1 MFHRVPLQVS
11 KFRRVTT
18 RSFGVEANADAPPD
32 YAFRLSDVNLD
43 LNFIRHCLHNL
54 NTAADVCPAG
64 CSAQLSRAVIG
75 RTRLCPRGRLA
86 HAPSRFVSS
95 KRQTPI
101 PLTWPLHAVQQ
112 GQSVEAVAD
121 RIARGVR
128 GSGERPLVRRFLSR
142 RYAPFRSCLGF
153 ETGRFTCRQASP
165 KLEKTETD
173 SARTRNRGHPQT
185 DGALPWSQS

>member
-18 RSFGVEANADAPPD
+18 RSFGVEANADVPSD

-75 RTRLCPRGRLA
+75 RTRLCPLGRLA

-121 RIARGVR
+121 RIARGESR
-128 GSGERPLVRRFLSR
+128 IGRETSRPAILEPALS
-142 RYAPFRSCLGF
+142 AIQVLLGF
-153 ETGRFTCRQASP
+153 
-165 KLEKTETD
+165 
-173 SARTRNRGHPQT
+173 
-185 DGALPWSQS
+185 